1 MGLSVAHLSVFR
13 THTGE
18 KPDFCVLLLYLRRLF
33 YFTKKSYTHKAW
45 LSMLIPSLNKLE
57 VSVIIFL
64 KALETQGVANKDS
77 LACLETIYCLSIFI
91 STCSKSASQLGRLI

>member
-1 MGLSVAHLSVFR
+1 MVLSVAHLRVFR

-57 VSVIIFL
+57 VSVSVTSARFFSLDLGFWLSSKYLGIFSRNL
-64 KALETQGVANKDS
+64 H
-77 LACLETIYCLSIFI
+77 
-91 STCSKSASQLGRLI
+91 